1 MTGFAGQL
9 AGASANTEYLNYGQE
24 IFDRPMGGP
33 FELYTQI
40 LPCDGRALELDAI
53 GPSGEAEELLGTRI
67 WTAFRE
73 YAARAEVKPYS
84 TRGISLRRNLVENDP
99 TGAMAKRLRD
109 YLDGAANFWDRP
121 ITDRLLRN
129 PVCID
134 GTALLNTSH
143 PHGPGGATW
152 GNRVTTAFSQAAV
165 ETGWA
170 AMVALRNEQGAP
182 MRIRPTHLMVG
193 PKHYGLAKAIAGK
206 VRPVG
211 VGTAG
216 SIVTSGAV
224 HAVAVEGY
232 LDLEVILNDRMVGD
246 YEDDWYLLDLSKG
259 VRPMVAGEAIRP
271 APFVA
276 TAADSE
282 GMQQLSHYRYWV
294 EGYAAIMGGVPH
306 IIYGRNKASE

>member
-1 MTGFAGQL
+1 MTGTVGSL
-9 AGASANTEYLNYGQE
+9 GASSANTEYLTYGQE

-33 FELYTQI
+33 FELFTQI

-53 GPSGEAEELLGTRI
+53 GPSGEAEELLGDRI
-67 WTAFRE
+67 WTTFRE
-73 YAARAEVKPYS
+73 YANRAEVKPY
-84 TRGISLRRNLVENDP
+84 TIDGIELLRSKVDLDP

-109 YLDGAANFWDRP
+109 YLDGARNFWDAPVTRRFL
-121 ITDRLLRN
+121 TN
-129 PVCID
+129 PTCID
-134 GTALLNTSH
+134 GTPLLNTSH
-143 PHGPGGATW
+143 PHGAGGATW

-170 AMVALRNEQGAP
+170 AMTALTNEHGAP
-182 MRIRPTHLMVG
+182 MQLRPTHLMVG
-193 PKHYGLAKAIAGK
+193 PKHYGLARAIAGK

-246 YEDDWYLLDLSKG
+246 YEDDWYLMDLSKS
-259 VRPMVAGEAIRP
+259 VRPMVAGEGIRP
-271 APFVA
+271 APQVA
-276 TAADSE
+276 ISADSDA
-282 GMQQLSHYRYWV
+282 MQRHSKYRYWV
-294 EGYAAIMGGVPH
+294 EGYGAITGGVPH